1 MGTWGSEAVGQR
13 GPGAVSQR
21 ALRRDSVGQWVSG
34 HMGQ

>member
-13 GPGAVSQR
+13 GLGAVRQR
-21 ALRRDSVGQWVSG
+21 ALRREVIQWVSG